1 MKGFVSE
8 IWYFKF
14 VLIQYLDDMC
24 WVAVREVRIL
34 RKQKNRDID
43 IKMAVMYVDFGCVY
57 LCVCGGGV
65 YCEEF

>member
-8 IWYFKF
+8 IWYFKS

-34 RKQKNRDID
+34 RKQRNRGIH

-57 LCVCGGGV
+57 GRGGLD
-65 YCEEF
+65 CEEL